1 MASSDNVFF
10 QKLFFCCKMFC
21 CSLQLFTLMTM
32 THILYCLA
40 SSYIFYP
47 QLPVEDDYDL
57 SDVDLDDD
65 IGKEEL

>member
-1 MASSDNVFF
+1 
-10 QKLFFCCKMFC
+10 MFC

-57 SDVDLDDD
+57 SDVDLDDNF
-65 IGKEEL
+65 GKDEL